1 MLEAQFKPKWT
12 WKHWKQCKSRVYFE
26 QKRRSMITKQVNC
39 AATNK
44 EVYEATNQP
53 QCYFFWWVP
62 LSKLPSRLLKEAC
75 LTGTLAFQV
84 ENEQKVSEIK
94 SERKSSFYA
103 NFHHCL
109 YLLLIGVGWAKFYR
123 FYWMFSLIS
132 DCSKIWINV
141 SSKKSEFQSIFP

>member
-1 MLEAQFKPKWT
+1 MSEIKKSIKKHFSAWGTIQTKMDLETLETMQEKSVFWT
-12 WKHWKQCKSRVYFE
+12 E
-26 QKRRSMITKQVNC
+26 ERRSMITKQVNC

-109 YLLLIGVGWAKFYR
+109 YLLLMNFTDFTECLVSYRTVRKF
-123 FYWMFSLIS
+123 
-132 DCSKIWINV
+132 
-141 SSKKSEFQSIFP
+141 E